1 MPRTDNPQD
10 NWTTFRHLL
19 EQLLDNV
26 GVQAE
31 IMKSLLE
38 EGSMAD
44 HLDFVHEINDK
55 HPKLFNIEFGTS
67 SLMANLSDNDDAETN
82 MAKRYKPREHAPSD
96 KYPNARK
103 AWNDDEHDV
112 LRAAV
117 RLGMPFTF
125 VAERL
130 GRTVDAVRQEAYKQG
145 LGVIQRVGENP
156 KAWTV
161 DEVETLLQAVKA
173 GFTYNQSAELL
184 SRTYD
189 SIRSQIG
196 KLRRE
201 GRL

>member
-1 MPRTDNPQD
+1 MPRTHNFED
-10 NWTTFRHLL
+10 NWTTFRDLL
-19 EQLLDNV
+19 EQLLDTLET
-26 GVQAE
+26 QTE
-31 IMKSLLE
+31 IIKSMLK
-38 EGSMAD
+38 EGDHAD
-44 HLDFVHEINDK
+44 HLDFVAIGISYEQ
-55 HPKLFNIEFGTS
+55 LFDTTS
-67 SLMANLSDNDDAETN
+67 AATLHSLSDEADEKTS
-82 MAKRYKPREHAPSD
+82 MTKRYKPREHAPSD

-130 GRTVDAVRQEAYKQG
+130 GRTADAVRQEAHKQG
-145 LGVIQRVGENP
+145 LQVIQRVGENP

-196 KLRRE
+196 KLRRD